1 MNIFIDTH
9 SHIDFEDFTDNMDGL
24 LAKCKE
30 VGVEKIIIP
39 GVTLEDTKRV
49 INLAEKYPELYATV
63 GIHPSEAKTWTDK
76 SYEKLKAFA
85 QNPKVVAI
93 GEIGLDYYW
102 DKSFVDIQ
110 KEILIQQIELAKEIK
125 KPIVIHDRDAHLDT
139 FNILKNTNAKDVGVV
154 LHCFSGSVEFMQEC
168 IKEGFYISL
177 GGVTTFKNAIKAK
190 EVAEKIPLDRLLL
203 ETDAPYL
210 TPVPHRGETNYP
222 YYIPII
228 AQQIASLKSISIE
241 EVATATTQNAISFFK
256 LY

>member
-1 MNIFIDTH
+1 MNSFIDTH

>member
-1 MNIFIDTH
+1 MNSFIDTH

-190 EVAEKIPLDRLLL
+190 EVAEKIPLDRLML